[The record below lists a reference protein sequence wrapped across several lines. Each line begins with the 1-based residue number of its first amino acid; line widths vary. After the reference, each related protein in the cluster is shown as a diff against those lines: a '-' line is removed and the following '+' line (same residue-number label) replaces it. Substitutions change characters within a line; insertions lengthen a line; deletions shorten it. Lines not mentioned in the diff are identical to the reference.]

1 MTYSNAM
8 ELFSVQGKITFITGS
23 TRGLGLA
30 FAQGY
35 ADAGAK
41 VVINGRNPE
50 SVATVTE
57 TFRQNGKDVF
67 GYAFD
72 VCDEAAVNENIAR
85 IENDVG
91 PIEVLINN
99 VGIQQRSPLVDM
111 PLESWKKVIDTNLT
125 APFVVSK
132 AVAKSMIEYKRGK
145 IIYITSLTAEGARPT
160 TGNYCAA
167 KGGLKMLMKAM
178 ATELG
183 RHNIQVNA
191 IGPGYFKTDL
201 NRDLIADPEFNAW
214 VLKKVSLGR
223 WGEPE
228 ELIGTAIFLASKAS
242 DYINGQTIY
251 VDGGWLAA
259 L

>member
-1 MTYSNAM
+1 MDQ
-8 ELFSVQGKITFITGS
+8 LFSVQDKVVLITGS

-30 FAQGY
+30 FAQGF

-41 VVINGRNPE
+41 VVVNGRNPE
-50 SVATVTE
+50 SVAAVVE
-57 TFRQNGKDVF
+57 GFRQGGIQAW

-72 VCDEAAVNENIAR
+72 VCDEAAVQQNIAG
-85 IENDVG
+85 IERDVG
-91 PIEVLINN
+91 PLEVLVNN
-99 VGIQQRSPLVDM
+99 AGIHERAPLADM

-125 APFVVSK
+125 APFIVAQAVSR
-132 AVAKSMIEYKRGK
+132 AMIGRKQGK
-145 IIYITSLTAEGARPT
+145 IIHITSLTAEGARPT
-160 TGNYCAA
+160 IGNYCAA

-201 NRDLIADPEFNAW
+201 NRTLVADPEFNAW

-223 WGEPE
+223 WGDPE
-228 ELIGTAIFLASKAS
+228 DLIGTTIFLASKAS
-242 DYINGQTIY
+242 DYITGQTIY